1 MWVCAESYLLLSVS
15 DIYLVSKTQIALEY
29 AYRRRNIT
37 SCSVFWIHADSE
49 ARFTQDYTNLAK
61 IASLPPDLKG
71 EDLLFAIKQWIE
83 LQTNWVLVLDNA
95 DDLKLFKKP
104 YSATL
109 EQQLYTPDLLQ
120 FVPRTQTKTILWT
133 SRDSSILG
141 SLVGVQRGIE
151 VGSMTDQEAWE
162 LFSSSCGRSDVSQPS
177 EEERELLR
185 LLEKLPLAIV
195 QAGAYMRKT
204 KVSIQQYLK
213 SFSESESRQSNLLSY
228 EFQDP
233 HRLEVPNSVMHTWL
247 ISMDRIAKESVCSA
261 TILNTI
267 VFFDNKG
274 IPFELV
280 KAAAGPNF
288 SEEEILLAAGRLTE
302 YSFLQ
307 VQKATDEQLP
317 TYDQHRLV
325 NLATRQVLTEAQT
338 HSFSSKAL
346 QIMNSLFPSGKYET
360 WESCI
365 LYLPHTLKAL
375 ARRDIKDYNDRIPGL
390 LRRIGMY
397 YWEQGRYDEA
407 ERLQLEVLK
416 LYKEVL
422 GEKHPNTIQAMS
434 SLASTWWQQGRS
446 DEAEQ
451 LELKVLKLRKE
462 VLGIK
467 HPDTIRAMANLALTW
482 CQQDRSDEAEQ
493 LELEVLELCKEVL
506 GIKHPDTIRAM
517 ASLASTWCQQDRS
530 DEAEQL
536 QLKVLELYKEVLGI
550 KHPGTISAMVNLASI
565 WWQQGRSD
573 EAEQLQLKALELCKE
588 VLGAKHPNTVQAMA
602 NLASTWW
609 QQGRS
614 NEAKQLQLEVLKL
627 YKEVL
632 GAKHPYMIQA
642 IANHMAMEGQSTLNN
657 TDTRPLSLLITSSNN
672 PVSTQQQTTRIK
684 PHSRL
689 GKWTRKLTKLGQR
702 KNSSNSGL
710 EGL

>member
-71 EDLLFAIKQWIE
+71 EDLLFAVKQWIE

-120 FVPRTQTKTILWT
+120 FVPRTQTETILWT

-162 LFSSSCGRSDVSQPS
+162 LLSSTCGRSDVSQPS

-228 EFQDP
+228 EFQDT
-233 HRLEVPNSVMHTWL
+233 HRLEVPNSVMRTWL
-247 ISMDRIAKESVCSA
+247 ISMDRIAKESACSA

-302 YSFLQ
+302 YSFLR

-325 NLATRQVLTEAQT
+325 NLATRQVLTETQT
-338 HSFSSKAL
+338 RSFSSKAL
-346 QIMNSLFPSGKYET
+346 QIMDSLFPSGEYGT
-360 WESCI
+360 WDSCI
-365 LYLPHTLKAL
+365 LYLSHTLKAL
-375 ARRDIKDYNDRIPGL
+375 TRRDIQDYNDRIPSL

-397 YWEQGRYDEA
+397 YWEQGRSDEA
-407 ERLQLEVLK
+407 ERLELEVLELYKKVLGVKHLNTILAMANLASTWCQQGRSDEAEQLKLEVLK

-422 GEKHPNTIQAMS
+422 G
-434 SLASTWWQQGRS
+434 
-446 DEAEQ
+446 
-451 LELKVLKLRKE
+451 V
-462 VLGIK
+462 K
-467 HPDTIRAMANLALTW
+467 HPDTILAMA
-482 CQQDRSDEAEQ
+482 
-493 LELEVLELCKEVL
+493 
-506 GIKHPDTIRAM
+506 
-517 ASLASTWCQQDRS
+517 
-530 DEAEQL
+530 
-536 QLKVLELYKEVLGI
+536 
-550 KHPGTISAMVNLASI
+550 NLASI

-573 EAEQLQLKALELCKE
+573 EAEQLQLEVLELRKE
-588 VLGAKHPNTVQAMA
+588 VLGAKHLDTTQVM
-602 NLASTWW
+602 
-609 QQGRS
+609 
-614 NEAKQLQLEVLKL
+614 
-627 YKEVL
+627 
-632 GAKHPYMIQA
+632 
-642 IANHMAMEGQSTLNN
+642 ANHMAMERQSTLNN
-657 TDTRPLSLLITSSNN
+657 TDTRPLSLLITPLNN

-689 GKWTRKLTKLGQR
+689 GKWTRRLIKLGTR
-702 KNSSNSGL
+702 KDSSNSGL

>member
-71 EDLLFAIKQWIE
+71 EDLLFAVKQWIE

-120 FVPRTQTKTILWT
+120 FVPRTQTETILWT

-346 QIMNSLFPSGKYET
+346 QIMDSLFPSGTYET

-375 ARRDIKDYNDRIPGL
+375 ARRDIQDYNDRIPKL
-390 LRRIGMY
+390 LYRIGIY
-397 YWEQGRYDEA
+397 YWEQGQYNEA
-407 ERLQLEVLK
+407 ERLELESLE

-422 GEKHPNTIQAMS
+422 GEKHPDTIRTMASLALTWRQQGRSDEAEQLQLKVLKLYKKVLSVKHPNTIQATAN
-434 SLASTWWQQGRS
+434 LASTWWQQGRS
-446 DEAEQ
+446 DEAERLELKVLKLCKDVLSVKHPDTILSMANLASTWRQQGRSDKAEQ
-451 LELKVLKLRKE
+451 LQLKVLKLRKE

-467 HPDTIRAMANLALTW
+467 HPDTIRAMANLA
-482 CQQDRSDEAEQ
+482 
-493 LELEVLELCKEVL
+493 
-506 GIKHPDTIRAM
+506 
-517 ASLASTWCQQDRS
+517 
-530 DEAEQL
+530 
-536 QLKVLELYKEVLGI
+536 
-550 KHPGTISAMVNLASI
+550 
-565 WWQQGRSD
+565 
-573 EAEQLQLKALELCKE
+573 
-588 VLGAKHPNTVQAMA
+588 
-602 NLASTWW
+602 STWW

-614 NEAKQLQLEVLKL
+614 
-627 YKEVL
+627 
-632 GAKHPYMIQA
+632 
-642 IANHMAMEGQSTLNN
+642 
-657 TDTRPLSLLITSSNN
+657 D
-672 PVSTQQQTTRIK
+672 
-684 PHSRL
+684 
-689 GKWTRKLTKLGQR
+689 
-702 KNSSNSGL
+702 
-710 EGL
+710 

>member
-71 EDLLFAIKQWIE
+71 EDLLFAVKQWIE

-120 FVPRTQTKTILWT
+120 FVPRTQTETILWT

-346 QIMNSLFPSGKYET
+346 QIMDSLFPSGTYET

-375 ARRDIKDYNDRIPGL
+375 ARRDIQDYNDRIPKL
-390 LRRIGMY
+390 LYRIGIY
-397 YWEQGRYDEA
+397 YWEQGQYNEA
-407 ERLQLEVLK
+407 ERLELESLE

-422 GEKHPNTIQAMS
+422 GEKHPDTIRTMASLALTWRQQGRSDEAEQLQLKVLKLYKKVLSVKHPNTIQATAN
-434 SLASTWWQQGRS
+434 LASTWWQQGRS
-446 DEAEQ
+446 DEAERLELKVLKLCKDVLSVKHPDTILSMANLASTWRQQGRSDKAEQ
-451 LELKVLKLRKE
+451 LQLKVLKLRKE

-467 HPDTIRAMANLALTW
+467 HPDTIRAMANLA
-482 CQQDRSDEAEQ
+482 
-493 LELEVLELCKEVL
+493 
-506 GIKHPDTIRAM
+506 
-517 ASLASTWCQQDRS
+517 
-530 DEAEQL
+530 
-536 QLKVLELYKEVLGI
+536 
-550 KHPGTISAMVNLASI
+550 
-565 WWQQGRSD
+565 
-573 EAEQLQLKALELCKE
+573 
-588 VLGAKHPNTVQAMA
+588 
-602 NLASTWW
+602 STWW

-614 NEAKQLQLEVLKL
+614 DKAEQLQLEVLKL

-632 GAKHPYMIQA
+632 GAKHPYTIQA

-702 KNSSNSGL
+702 KNSSNSSL

>member
-29 AYRRRNIT
+29 AYRRRKIT

-71 EDLLFAIKQWIE
+71 EDLLIAVKQWIE

-109 EQQLYTPDLLQ
+109 EQQPYTPDLLQ
-120 FVPRTQTKTILWT
+120 FVPRTQTETILWT

-162 LFSSSCGRSDVSQPS
+162 LLSSTCGRSDVSQPS

-228 EFQDP
+228 EFQDT
-233 HRLEVPNSVMHTWL
+233 HRLEVPNSVMRTWL
-247 ISMDRIAKESVCSA
+247 ISMDRIAKESACSA

-302 YSFLQ
+302 YSFLR

-325 NLATRQVLTEAQT
+325 NLATRQVLTETQT
-338 HSFSSKAL
+338 RSFSSKAL
-346 QIMNSLFPSGKYET
+346 QIMDSLFPSGTYET

-375 ARRDIKDYNDRIPGL
+375 ARRDIQDYNDRIPEL
-390 LRRIGMY
+390 LYRIGIY
-397 YWEQGRYDEA
+397 YWEQGR
-407 ERLQLEVLK
+407 
-416 LYKEVL
+416 
-422 GEKHPNTIQAMS
+422 
-434 SLASTWWQQGRS
+434 
-446 DEAEQ
+446 
-451 LELKVLKLRKE
+451 
-462 VLGIK
+462 
-467 HPDTIRAMANLALTW
+467 
-482 CQQDRSDEAEQ
+482 
-493 LELEVLELCKEVL
+493 
-506 GIKHPDTIRAM
+506 
-517 ASLASTWCQQDRS
+517 
-530 DEAEQL
+530 
-536 QLKVLELYKEVLGI
+536 
-550 KHPGTISAMVNLASI
+550 
-565 WWQQGRSD
+565 
-573 EAEQLQLKALELCKE
+573 
-588 VLGAKHPNTVQAMA
+588 
-602 NLASTWW
+602 
-609 QQGRS
+609 
-614 NEAKQLQLEVLKL
+614 
-627 YKEVL
+627 
-632 GAKHPYMIQA
+632 
-642 IANHMAMEGQSTLNN
+642 
-657 TDTRPLSLLITSSNN
+657 
-672 PVSTQQQTTRIK
+672 
-684 PHSRL
+684 
-689 GKWTRKLTKLGQR
+689 
-702 KNSSNSGL
+702 
-710 EGL
+710 